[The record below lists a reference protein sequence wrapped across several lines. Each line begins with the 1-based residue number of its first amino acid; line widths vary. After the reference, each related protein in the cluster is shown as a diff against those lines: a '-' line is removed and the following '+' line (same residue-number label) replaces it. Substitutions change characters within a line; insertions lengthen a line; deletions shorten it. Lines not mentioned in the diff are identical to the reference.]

1 MIDFCSLT
9 FIGQLLM
16 SAIGSVGF
24 AMIYRVAGKYL
35 PLAAIGGLLTFAV
48 YYTVE
53 FLGYGVFAA
62 AMLSSAFSAL
72 FSEVFAKIKRAPV
85 SIFLLPCS
93 IPIVP
98 GSALYYTMANF
109 IAKDFTEALHYLGIA
124 LGVGLGIACGI
135 VVVPVA
141 WQLSLGAIS
150 YFGKKRNN
158 RKKQAE

>member
-1 MIDFCSLT
+1 MIDFFTLKLLV
-9 FIGQLLM
+9 QLVT

-35 PLAAIGGLLTFAV
+35 PLAALGGVLTFAV

-53 FLGYGVFAA
+53 FFGMGVFAA

-72 FSEVFAKIKRAPV
+72 FSEVFAKICRAPV

-109 IAKDFTEALHYLGIA
+109 IAKDLAAAWHYLGIA
-124 LGVGLGIACGI
+124 LGIGLGIACGI

-141 WQLSLGAIS
+141 WQLTLGAIA
-150 YFGKKRNN
+150 YIGKKR
-158 RKKQAE
+158 KKKS

>member
-1 MIDFCSLT
+1 
-9 FIGQLLM
+9 M
-16 SAIGSVGF
+16 SAFFTVKFLLLLVTSACGSVAF
-24 AMIYRVAGKYL
+24 AIIYRVNVKYL
-35 PLAAIGGLLTFAV
+35 PLAALGGVLTFAV

-53 FLGYGVFAA
+53 FFGLGVFAA

-72 FSEVFAKIKRAPV
+72 FSEVFAKICRAPV

-109 IAKDFTEALHYLGIA
+109 IAKDFAMAWHYLGIA

-141 WQLSLGAIS
+141 WQLSLGAIA
-150 YFGKKRNN
+150 YIGRK
-158 RKKQAE
+158 RKKKQSE

>member
-1 MIDFCSLT
+1 MIDFFTLN
-9 FIGQLLM
+9 FGIQILM

-35 PLAAIGGLLTFAV
+35 PLAALGGVLTFSV

-53 FLGYGVFAA
+53 FFGMGVFAA

-72 FSEVFAKIKRAPV
+72 FSEVFAKICRAPV

-109 IAKDFTEALHYLGIA
+109 IAKEFALAWHYLGIA

-141 WQLSLGAIS
+141 WQLSLGAIA
-150 YFGKKRNN
+150 YIGRK
-158 RKKQAE
+158 RKKKQSE

>member
-1 MIDFCSLT
+1 MIDFFSLT
-9 FIGQLLM
+9 FIGQLIM

-24 AMIYRVAGKYL
+24 AIIYRVAGKYL

-53 FLGYGVFAA
+53 FFGMGVFIA
-62 AMLSSAFSAL
+62 AMLSSAFAAL

-109 IAKDFTEALHYLGIA
+109 IAKDFTAAWNYLGIA
-124 LGVGLGIACGI
+124 LGVALGIACGI
-135 VVVPVA
+135 IVVPVA
-141 WQLSLGAIS
+141 WQLSLGAIA
-150 YFGKKRNN
+150 YIKKK
-158 RKKQAE
+158 RKKQVK

>member
-1 MIDFCSLT
+1 MTEFFT
-9 FIGQLLM
+9 FTLFVQLVM

-35 PLAAIGGLLTFAV
+35 PLAALGGVLTFAV

-53 FLGYGVFAA
+53 FFGLGVFAA

-98 GSALYYTMANF
+98 GSGLYYTIANF
-109 IAKDFTEALHYLGIA
+109 ISKDLTAAWHYLTVTLGI
-124 LGVGLGIACGI
+124 GLGIACGI
-135 VVVPVA
+135 VVVPVL
-141 WQLSLGAIS
+141 WQLCFGAIA
-150 YFGKKRNN
+150 YFG
-158 RKKQAE
+158 RKKKHSK

>member
-1 MIDFCSLT
+1 MSEFFTLH
-9 FIGQLLM
+9 FLVQLIT

-35 PLAAIGGLLTFAV
+35 PLAALGGTLTFAV

-53 FLGYGVFAA
+53 FFGLGVFAA

-72 FSEVFAKIKRAPV
+72 FSEIFAKIKRAPV

-98 GSALYYTMANF
+98 GSGLYYTIANF
-109 IAKDFTEALHYLGIA
+109 IAKDSAAAWHYLSLTLGI
-124 LGVGLGIACGI
+124 GLGIACGI
-135 VVVPVA
+135 VVVPVL
-141 WQLSLGAIS
+141 WHLCFGAIA
-150 YFGKKRNN
+150 YLGK
-158 RKKQAE
+158 RKKQGK

>member
-1 MIDFCSLT
+1 MIDFFTLT
-9 FIGQLLM
+9 FGIQIVM

-35 PLAAIGGLLTFAV
+35 PLAALGGVLTFAV

-53 FLGYGVFAA
+53 FFGLGVFAA

-72 FSEVFAKIKRAPV
+72 FSEVFAKICRAPV

-109 IAKDFTEALHYLGIA
+109 IAKDFALAWHYLGIA

-141 WQLSLGAIS
+141 WQLSLGAIA
-150 YFGKKRNN
+150 YIGRK
-158 RKKQAE
+158 RKKKQSE

>member
-1 MIDFCSLT
+1 MMEFFTLKLLV
-9 FIGQLLM
+9 QLVT

-35 PLAAIGGLLTFAV
+35 PLAALGGVLTFAV

-53 FLGYGVFAA
+53 FFGLGVFAA

-72 FSEVFAKIKRAPV
+72 FSEVFAKICRAPV

-109 IAKDFTEALHYLGIA
+109 IAKDFALAWHYLGIA

-141 WQLSLGAIS
+141 WQLSLGAIA
-150 YFGKKRNN
+150 YIGRK
-158 RKKQAE
+158 RKKKLQ

>member
-1 MIDFCSLT
+1 MIDFFSMT

-53 FLGYGVFAA
+53 FLGMGVFAA

-109 IAKDFTEALHYLGIA
+109 IAKDLAMAWHYLGIA
-124 LGVGLGIACGI
+124 LGIGLGIACGI
-135 VVVPVA
+135 IVVPVA
-141 WQLSLGAIS
+141 WQLSLGAIA
-150 YFGKKRNN
+150 YIGTK
-158 RKKQAE
+158 RKK

>member
-1 MIDFCSLT
+1 MIDFFTLK
-9 FIGQLLM
+9 FLAQLIT
-16 SAIGSVGF
+16 SAIGSIGF

-35 PLAAIGGLLTFAV
+35 PLAALGGVLTFAV

-53 FLGYGVFAA
+53 FFGLGVFAA
-62 AMLSSAFSAL
+62 ALLSAAFSAL

-109 IAKDFTEALHYLGIA
+109 IAKDFAQAWNYLGIA

-135 VVVPVA
+135 VVVPVV
-141 WQLSLGAIS
+141 WQLCFGAIS
-150 YFGKKRNN
+150 YFG
-158 RKKQAE
+158 RKKKEKTK

>member
-1 MIDFCSLT
+1 MTDFFTMNFL
-9 FIGQLLM
+9 IQLIT

-35 PLAAIGGLLTFAV
+35 PLAALGGTLTFAV
-48 YYTVE
+48 YYAVE
-53 FLGYGVFAA
+53 FFGFGVFVA

-72 FSEVFAKIKRAPV
+72 FSEIFAKIKRAPV
-85 SIFLLPCS
+85 SIFLLPCF

-98 GSALYYTMANF
+98 GSALYYTIAN
-109 IAKDFTEALHYLGIA
+109 IISKDLTAAWHYLGVA

-141 WQLSLGAIS
+141 WQLCFGAIA
-150 YFGKKRNN
+150 YLKKR
-158 RKKQAE
+158 KQMKQ

>member
-1 MIDFCSLT
+1 MSEFFTMT
-9 FIGQLLM
+9 FLIQLIT

-35 PLAAIGGLLTFAV
+35 SYAALGGVLTFAV

-53 FLGYGVFAA
+53 FFGLGVFVA

-72 FSEVFAKIKRAPV
+72 FSEVLAKIKRAPV
-85 SIFLLPCS
+85 SIFLLPCF

-109 IAKDFTEALHYLGIA
+109 IAKDLAAAWNYLGIA

-141 WQLSLGAIS
+141 WQLCFGAIS
-150 YFGKKRNN
+150 YIGKKTA
-158 RKKQAE
+158 KKS

>member
-1 MIDFCSLT
+1 MSEFFTIT
-9 FIGQLLM
+9 FLIQLIT
-16 SAIGSVGF
+16 SAIGSIGF

-35 PLAAIGGLLTFAV
+35 PFAALGGVLTFAV

-53 FLGYGVFAA
+53 FFGFGVFTA

-85 SIFLLPCS
+85 SIFLLPCF

-109 IAKDFTEALHYLGIA
+109 IAKDLALAWHYLGIA

-135 VVVPVA
+135 VVIPVV
-141 WQLSLGAIS
+141 WHLCFGAIT
-150 YFGKKRNN
+150 YIGKKTA
-158 RKKQAE
+158 KKR

>member
-1 MIDFCSLT
+1 MTDFFSPTLMI
-9 FIGQLLM
+9 QLIM

-35 PLAAIGGLLTFAV
+35 PLAALGGTLTFAV
-48 YYTVE
+48 YYTIE
-53 FLGYGVFAA
+53 FFGFGVFTA

-109 IAKDFTEALHYLGIA
+109 IAKDFSMAWHYLGIA

-141 WQLSLGAIS
+141 WQLSLGAIA
-150 YFGKKRNN
+150 YIGRK
-158 RKKQAE
+158 RKKKSQESE

>member
-1 MIDFCSLT
+1 MTDFFT
-9 FIGQLLM
+9 MNFIIQLIT

-35 PLAAIGGLLTFAV
+35 PLAALGGLLTFAV
-48 YYTVE
+48 YYAVE
-53 FLGYGVFAA
+53 FFGLGVFVA
-62 AMLSSAFSAL
+62 AMASSAFSAL

-85 SIFLLPCS
+85 SIFLLPCF

-109 IAKDFTEALHYLGIA
+109 ISKDMAAAWHYLGIA
-124 LGVGLGIACGI
+124 LGVGLGIAVGI

-141 WQLSLGAIS
+141 WQLCFGAIA
-150 YFGKKRNN
+150 YLKKR
-158 RKKQAE
+158 KQAKQS